1 LKTIRLE
8 IPGRV
13 ARYFDKE
20 HGDVTKLSQSLL
32 NGALRSIL
40 ESEEAEDP
48 EKIAPL
54 IEMLKPY

>member
-1 LKTIRLE
+1 LKTIQLK
-8 IPGRV
+8 IPSRV

-20 HGDVTKLSQSLL
+20 HGGVRKISQGLL
-32 NGALRSIL
+32 NDALRSIL

-48 EKIAPL
+48 RKIGPL